1 MTSVRSSPAV
11 GRFAALVLLA
21 GLLLGCQDDP
31 DPRAQLEAAVATTA
45 TQPFTFTLTAQ
56 GDRAA
61 LEQLGGD
68 AVATAGFLAEAGLSG
83 AREPDGRLLVALSIG
98 GGAPLLE
105 AISDGEGALLL
116 RTGLGEVLGLEG
128 RDPSDVLDPALDQ
141 LGVDAA
147 GREALATSFA
157 GGWVALTDVDDLGEL
172 LGATG
177 GAGTGADTGADPD
190 GEGGLR
196 AVFEDVTVGAARD
209 VGEVRRLTVQVPANA
224 LLAPFGLGATE
235 RAVPGTVDLRGGR
248 IHEVRLELSTG
259 DLTGRPPTDDA
270 ATDDAP
276 DDDGTDADTT
286 GDEAADAGVLELVL
300 RIVPADGDDPV
311 VPRPEPGATLT
322 AAQLFDLVG
331 RLQAASG

>member
-1 MTSVRSSPAV
+1 MTSVRSSGAV

-31 DPRAQLEAAVATTA
+31 DPMSQLEAAVVTTA
-45 TQPFTFTLTAQ
+45 TQPFTFTVTAQ

-68 AVATAGFLAEAGLSG
+68 VVATAGFLAEAGLSG
-83 AREPDGRLLVALSIG
+83 AREPDGRLLVVVSIG

-128 RDPSDVLDPALDQ
+128 RDPREALDPALDQ

-157 GGWVALTDVDDLGEL
+157 GGWVAVTDAGDLGEL

-177 GAGTGADTGADPD
+177 GADTGADPAE
-190 GEGGLR
+190 EGGLR
-196 AVFEDVTVGAARD
+196 AVFEGVTVVDARD
-209 VGEVRRLTVQVPANA
+209 AGEVRRLTVQVPAEA
-224 LLAPFGLGATE
+224 LLAPFGLRAAE

-259 DLTGRPPTDDA
+259 DLAGEPRTDD
-270 ATDDAP
+270 D
-276 DDDGTDADTT
+276 
-286 GDEAADAGVLELVL
+286 AADAGVLELIL
-300 RIVPADGDDPV
+300 RIVPAEGDDPV

>member
-1 MTSVRSSPAV
+1 MRRLRSAPAV

-31 DPRAQLEAAVATTA
+31 DPRSQLEAAVVTTA
-45 TQPFTFTLTAQ
+45 TQPFTFTVTAQ

-128 RDPSDVLDPALDQ
+128 RDPADALDPALEQ

-157 GGWVALTDVDDLGEL
+157 GGWVAVTDVGDLGEL
-172 LGATG
+172 LGA
-177 GAGTGADTGADPD
+177 GAGADTGADAD

-196 AVFEDVTVGAARD
+196 AVFEGVTVVGARD
-209 VGEVRRLTVQVPANA
+209 VGEVRRLTVQVPADA
-224 LLAPFGLGATE
+224 LLAPFGLRAAE

-259 DLTGRPPTDDA
+259 DLTDGPPIDGEATDGE
-270 ATDDAP
+270 ATDD
-276 DDDGTDADTT
+276 
-286 GDEAADAGVLELVL
+286 EATDAGVLELVL
-300 RIVPADGDDPV
+300 RIAPAEGDDPV
-311 VPRPEPGATLT
+311 VPRPEPAASLT
-322 AAQLFDLVG
+322 AAELSDLVR